1 MSDLVCDSCFGASTL
16 YAALKHSWNAAG
28 VEPGDQEGPGC
39 EDLGRVLV
47 LIEMPRFVRD
57 DGTNQTT

>member
-1 MSDLVCDSCFGASTL
+1 MSHSTRERIVCDKVYT
-16 YAALKHSWNAAG
+16 ALKSSWNLAG